1 MRKVALSK
9 YTKEQIEETAMV
21 DLAYDLLA
29 EEKKAMHFSEL
40 FNIISEVKG
49 LTKDEQNK
57 LIVQFY
63 TDLNVEGKIISVGQN
78 MWGLKTWYP
87 FEQIE
92 DDILPFN
99 EEEEKPKKKKK
110 KKAAVEPEDELLVDE
125 EEVDEEEDFD
135 EDDLEEETVFDED
148 QDDEDTEFEDETEP
162 LEFVDDEEEP
172 YDDVNND

>member
-1 MRKVALSK
+1 MALSK

>member
-1 MRKVALSK
+1 MALSK

-110 KKAAVEPEDELLVDE
+110 KKKAAVEPEDELLVDE

>member
-1 MRKVALSK
+1 
-9 YTKEQIEETAMV
+9 MV

-125 EEVDEEEDFD
+125 EEVDDEEDFD
-135 EDDLEEETVFDED
+135 EEDLEEETVFDED

>member
-1 MRKVALSK
+1 MALSK

-125 EEVDEEEDFD
+125 EEVDDEEDFD
-135 EDDLEEETVFDED
+135 EEDLEEETVFDED
-148 QDDEDTEFEDETEP
+148 QDDEDTEFEDEAEP